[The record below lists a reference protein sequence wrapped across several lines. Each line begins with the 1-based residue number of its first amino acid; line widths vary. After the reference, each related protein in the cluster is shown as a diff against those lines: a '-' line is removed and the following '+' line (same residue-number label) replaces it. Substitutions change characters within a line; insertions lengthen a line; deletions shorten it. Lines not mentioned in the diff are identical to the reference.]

1 MKKHILHVAAA
12 TTAVTLVP
20 VSFASADETTDKG
33 VQVPVSDQC
42 NDVEIITVAGTGES
56 NENDDPN
63 FIYGLKQGRNYTADI
78 ALSHDKV
85 GAWQVPYSST
95 VGMVN
100 SGGNNRGELHLPYG
114 ESRAQGVA
122 VAEQHIVDVKSQCPG
137 TKFVVTGFSQGASV
151 AGDVAADLQ
160 AGRIQGAGP
169 DDLFAAYLISDPN
182 RSRVTDETVTTR
194 SGAVAHKGVNGE
206 TVVNLD
212 QGVKTGTEG
221 LAGPRSEGAFVG
233 AGDKVMSFCHPQ
245 DVACSSDADG
255 LLQRIGMKMDSFK
268 QHDQHYEYA
277 GHAGLKDV
285 DIAKMF
291 GIRLLP
297 IVGAV
302 YNGKPEKVHR
312 LVNEVA
318 DHRLNNMTQSQREAM
333 RALGEELMAVAEVIR
348 DYDGTVPEYDGQ
360 ILSND
365 VPEFVTPLAQ
375 VATFWDPQKK
385 ARLVPWVT
393 QMMPHHLSYFSKNE
407 LAQTPYGPWT
417 VGGSAV
423 DEFVYSDLGARLD
436 AAGVK

>member
-1 MKKHILHVAAA
+1 MKKHILHVAAV

-160 AGRIQGAGP
+160 AGRIQGAGA

-206 TVVNLD
+206 TVVDLD

-348 DYDGTVPEYDGQ
+348 DYNGAVPEYDGQ

>member
-1 MKKHILHVAAA
+1 MKKNILQVAAM

-20 VSFASADETTDKG
+20 VSFASADENTDAG
-33 VQVPVSDQC
+33 VQVPASEQC

-63 FIYGLKQGRNYTADI
+63 FIYGLKQGRNYTADL

-85 GAWQVPYSST
+85 GAWQTPYSST

-114 ESRAQGVA
+114 ESREQGVA
-122 VAEQHIVDVKSQCPG
+122 VTEQHIVDVKSACPG
-137 TKFVVTGFSQGASV
+137 TKFVITGFSQGSSV

-160 AGRIQGAGP
+160 AGKIQGAGP
-169 DDLFAAYLISDPN
+169 EDLFAAYLISDPN
-182 RSRVTDETVTTR
+182 RSRVTDETVTTQN
-194 SGAVAHKGVNGE
+194 GAVAHKGVNGE
-206 TVVNLD
+206 TIVDLD
-212 QGVKTGTEG
+212 QGVKPGTEG
-221 LAGPRSEGAFVG
+221 LAGPRSEGAF
-233 AGDKVMSFCHPQ
+233 AGTDNKVMSFCHPQ
-245 DVACSSDADG
+245 DIACSTDADG
-255 LLQRIGMKMDSFK
+255 LMQRIGMKMDSIK

-277 GHAGLKDV
+277 GHDGLKNV

-297 IVGAV
+297 IVGAA

-333 RALGEELMAVAEVIR
+333 RAVGEELMAVAEVIR
-348 DYDGTVPEYDGQ
+348 DYNGTVPKYDGQ

-365 VPEFVTPLAQ
+365 VPEFVGPLAQ

-385 ARLVPWVT
+385 GRLVPWVT

-423 DEFVYSDLGARLD
+423 DEFVYSDLDARLA
-436 AAGVK
+436 AAGVN

>member
-1 MKKHILHVAAA
+1 MKKHILHVAAV

-160 AGRIQGAGP
+160 AGRIQGAGA

-206 TVVNLD
+206 TVVDLD
-212 QGVKTGTEG
+212 PGVKTGTEG

-318 DHRLNNMTQSQREAM
+318 DHRLNNMGQSQREAM
-333 RALGEELMAVAEVIR
+333 RALGDELMAVAEVIR

>member
-1 MKKHILHVAAA
+1 M
-12 TTAVTLVP
+12 
-20 VSFASADETTDKG
+20 
-33 VQVPVSDQC
+33 
-42 NDVEIITVAGTGES
+42 
-56 NENDDPN
+56 
-63 FIYGLKQGRNYTADI
+63 
-78 ALSHDKV
+78 
-85 GAWQVPYSST
+85 
-95 VGMVN
+95 
-100 SGGNNRGELHLPYG
+100 
-114 ESRAQGVA
+114 
-122 VAEQHIVDVKSQCPG
+122 
-137 TKFVVTGFSQGASV
+137 
-151 AGDVAADLQ
+151 Q

-206 TVVNLD
+206 SVVNLD

>member
-1 MKKHILHVAAA
+1 MKKHILHVAAV

-160 AGRIQGAGP
+160 AGRIQGAGA

-206 TVVNLD
+206 TVVDLD

-312 LVNEVA
+312 LINEVA

-333 RALGEELMAVAEVIR
+333 RALGDELMAVAEVIR

-385 ARLVPWVT
+385 AHLVPWVT